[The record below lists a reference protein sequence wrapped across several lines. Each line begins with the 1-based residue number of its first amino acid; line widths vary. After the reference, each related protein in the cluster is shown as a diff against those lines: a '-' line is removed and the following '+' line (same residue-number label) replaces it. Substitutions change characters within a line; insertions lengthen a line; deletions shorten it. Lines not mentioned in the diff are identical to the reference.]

1 MTRRRGHTSISLCLA
16 SFGNNRNSR
25 LLASSR
31 ILTQPPQNQP
41 ANMPAIGNELSTFV
55 SQFTNN
61 LDLFK
66 GQIRDTLTTLDITT
80 IATVLLVVVGAVVIY
95 DVFVYLLSSSSSKRS
110 LMMSPVLAQLA
121 SNAWDMRD
129 EFGFSNMIESR
140 SFESLSPVLNAIKLA
155 VEKYE
160 HLQ

>member
-1 MTRRRGHTSISLCLA
+1 
-16 SFGNNRNSR
+16 
-25 LLASSR
+25 
-31 ILTQPPQNQP
+31 
-41 ANMPAIGNELSTFV
+41 MPAIGNELSTFV

-66 GQIRDTLTTLDITT
+66 GQIRDALTTLDITT
-80 IATVLLVVVGAVVIY
+80 IATVLLVVVGAVLIY
-95 DVFVYLLSSSSSKRS
+95 DVFVYLLSTSSSKRS

-129 EFGFSNMIESR
+129 ELGFSNMIESR
-140 SFESLSPVLNAIKLA
+140 SFESLSPVLNAIRLA